1 MKEIKYVITDAMG
14 LHARPAGLLVK
25 EAARHA
31 CAVTV
36 GVNGASVDAKRI
48 LGVMKLAAKQG
59 MELTLTF
66 DGADE
71 DAAAASMAE
80 FLKANL

>member
-1 MKEIKYVITDAMG
+1 MLTAF
-14 LHARPAGLLVK
+14 PAVSLN
-25 EAARHA
+25 
-31 CAVTV
+31 
-36 GVNGASVDAKRI
+36 GVLQDVRS
-48 LGVMKLAAKQG
+48 LQQG

-66 DGADE
+66 DGPDE